1 MGTSDLN
8 NTSLAGENNNNPE
21 ANLQAVESHDPI
33 I

>member
-8 NTSLAGENNNNPE
+8 NTSLAGENNNPE
-21 ANLQAVESHDPI
+21 ANLLAVESHDPI